1 MMRFVVV
8 ALPVLCVIVFIS
20 AIVNELNEEPPAPS
34 YENQCEYVSSR
45 GIMRSCDTYPR
56 NPTSSTLYVNL
67 LFNGSIIYVQ
77 GSAVRFFYY
86 FVLPTMRSRFV
97 LVTGDCDES
106 VPTNVLSSGE
116 FESFIVDE
124 RLVHWFSQN
133 LVLRHPKM
141 TIVPIGLDY
150 HSMTH
155 GAVARWGAPMDPLGQ
170 ESVLKTIA
178 SAAPPLRKRLVRCYA
193 NFHLNSRLA
202 RISAIET
209 LDREIVYYEPMH
221 MQRAD
226 TWRAQSTMAFV
237 ISPWGNGYD
246 CHRTWEA
253 LVLGCIPVVMSSPID
268 DVFAELPVLI
278 VKSWRELNM
287 STLHATLRAFSR
299 RSFDMER
306 LKLSY
311 WSKLIR
317 RVGNDTV
324 QHTL

>member
-1 MMRFVVV
+1 MMRFTVV
-8 ALPVLCVIVFIS
+8 ALPVLCMILFLS
-20 AIVNELNEEPPAPS
+20 AVVRELDIAQQHADS
-34 YENQCEYVSSR
+34 YENQCDYVSSR
-45 GIMRSCDTYPR
+45 GIMRSCDTYPV

-67 LFNGSIIYVQ
+67 RFNGSIIYVQ

-124 RLVHWFSQN
+124 RLIHWFSQN

-141 TIVPIGLDY
+141 TIIPIGLDY

-155 GAVARWGAPMDPLGQ
+155 GAVTRWGAPIDPLSQ
-170 ESVLKTIA
+170 ELVLKTIA
-178 SAAPPLRKRLVRCYA
+178 RAAPPLHERLVRCYA
-193 NFHLNSRLA
+193 SFHFNTRFA
-202 RISAIET
+202 RNKAIAD
-209 LDREIVYYEPMH
+209 LDRSIVYYEPLLVE
-221 MQRAD
+221 RAD

-253 LVLGCIPVVMSSPID
+253 LVLGCIPVVLSSPID

-278 VKSWRELNM
+278 VEDWRDLNA
-287 STLHATLRAFSR
+287 SVLHATLDAFSR
-299 RSFDMER
+299 KAFNLER

-311 WSKLIR
+311 WSNLIR
-317 RVGNDTV
+317 ETGSRT
-324 QHTL
+324 T